1 MDYGA
6 IIKRAWHITWRYKA
20 LWVLGIFAG
29 ISGCSSS
36 GGGNYSSGSSDFSNF
51 GKDFGGGAGM
61 PSASEF
67 QDTMLSALPVVIA
80 VAFLLIV
87 LWLVW
92 SVFSVAAR
100 GGLIAGVNNV
110 ESGGEVRLGELW
122 RAGFARF
129 WTLVGLDILINLPLF
144 FGVMLIVLLI
154 AVPIIGAVAAGGDP
168 NPAAVLAPMCGVLV
182 IGIPILVVA
191 GVILG
196 IMYVIAQRYVVL
208 GGQGAFESARNS
220 WRFLRLRVKDTLL
233 MWLISGALNLA
244 ASFVLA
250 IPAIFIGI
258 AIGLPMV
265 AAIVA
270 KSWGLVAALGAVLV
284 LLISALSILYTGIW
298 GTYSSALWTIFF
310 RDVAGMSAPQPA
322 PAMAYAAEAP
332 PQPTYT
338 PPPMPPT
345 EPYAPAPPVAPQAPE
360 QPYPPAPPEPPTGA

>member
-6 IIKRAWHITWRYKA
+6 IIKRAWHVTWRYKA

-29 ISGCSSS
+29 VSGCTSS
-36 GGGNYSSGSSDFSNF
+36 GGGNYNSGSSDFSSL
-51 GKDFGGGAGM
+51 GKDFGGGAGL
-61 PSASEF
+61 PSATEL
-67 QDTMLSALPVVIA
+67 QRMALGALPLIIA
-80 VAFLLIV
+80 VSLLLLL

-92 SVFSVAAR
+92 SIFSVAAR
-100 GGLIAGVNNV
+100 GGLIAGVNTV
-110 ESGGEVRLGELW
+110 ETGGQVRLGELW
-122 RAGFARF
+122 GTGFSRF

-144 FGVMLIVLLI
+144 FGVMVIVLLI
-154 AVPIIGAVAAGGDP
+154 TVPLIGTMAAGGDP

-182 IGIPILVVA
+182 IGVPILVVA

-250 IPAIFIGI
+250 IPAVFIGI

-270 KSWGLVAALGAVLV
+270 ESWGLVAALGVVLV
-284 LLISALSILYTGIW
+284 LLVSALSILYTGIW

-322 PAMAYAAEAP
+322 PVMAYAAEAS
-332 PQPTYT
+332 PQPTYM
-338 PPPMPPT
+338 PPPMPPS
-345 EPYAPAPPVAPQAPE
+345 EPYAPAPPTPPE
-360 QPYPPAPPEPPTGA
+360 QPYPSAPPEPPAGA